1 MENSNIKN
9 IDLWRANKGEKYYFI
24 DYIDNYSY
32 VKEVIYE
39 KYDIRSSEDINR
51 YNSGNYFSS
60 KEIADYVLNSDVWKN
75 RFLDLKKTPK
85 RTKGAYFYID
95 FDDNSANITEDKRL
109 GIDNKRYEEGNY
121 FIKYEELLNF
131 CKYDLEKSQDRIKDL
146 VKKINFTNI
155 NNENIK
161 YISIPKKIG
170 NKGEKEEFKSRKI
183 KKEENYIY
191 WRTKKNGV
199 YFKINNYSIIA
210 KTDYNTFHNEDD
222 YNTGN
227 YFKTFEIG
235 KKVLNSDVWKNRF
248 WDYRKNKKIER
259 SNVYYIIK
267 NDGSIISELDNCF
280 HSVIDYEEGN
290 YFNSQKEAIEFLK
303 IYYFQ
308 SIKRI
313 KDFVN
318 NLMKEE
324 NYKIKG
330 YNISEI
336 LSPYEI

>member
-1 MENSNIKN
+1 MENNNINIKN

-32 VKEVIYE
+32 VKEIIYE
-39 KYDIRSSEDINR
+39 KYDIRSSKDINR

-75 RFLDLKKTPK
+75 RFLDFKKTPK

-95 FDDNSANITEDKRL
+95 FNSNSENISADMRL
-109 GIDNKRYEEGNY
+109 EIDNKRYKEGNY

-131 CKYDLEKSQDRIKDL
+131 CKYDLEKSQNRIKNL
-146 VKKINFTNI
+146 VKKANFTNI
-155 NNENIK
+155 KNENIK
-161 YISIPKKIG
+161 YISMPKK
-170 NKGEKEEFKSRKI
+170 NDEKEELKSIKI
-183 KKEENYIY
+183 KKEENYTY
-191 WRTKKNGV
+191 WRTKRNGI
-199 YFKINNYSIIA
+199 YFKINNYFIIA
-210 KTDYNTFHNEDD
+210 ETDYNIFHNEND

-235 KKVLNSDVWKNRF
+235 KKVLNSDIWKNRF
-248 WDYRKNKKIER
+248 WDFRKNKKIER
-259 SNVYYIIK
+259 SNIYYIIK
-267 NDGSIISELDNCF
+267 NDGSIISELDSNF

-303 IYYFQ
+303 KHYSQ

-336 LSPYEI
+336 SSPYE